1 MIRDPLNFIQ
11 LFGKKQIII
20 MDPHLRQKIQSAYKN
35 WDSLKCFSNFLAKMQ
50 YNGNRRVWSF
60 YTKPLTATTADLHVP
75 FKKCVLNYSGIR
87 PGILTRKDS
96 F

>member
-1 MIRDPLNFIQ
+1 
-11 LFGKKQIII
+11 

-50 YNGNRRVWSF
+50 YNVNRRVWSF
-60 YTKPLTATTADLHVP
+60 YTKPFNLFLTATTADLHAP
-75 FKKCVLNYSGIR
+75 FKKCVLDYSGIS
-87 PGILTRKDS
+87 PGILTRKDC